1 MEDQNDEEEETD
13 TRKRRRK
20 YELERERK
28 KMWREGRGGEE
39 VGKADKCRK
48 EHRQNT
54 VDKNCLSF

>member
-1 MEDQNDEEEETD
+1 M
-13 TRKRRRK
+13 KRRQTQEEK
-20 YELERERK
+20 KEEELERERK

-39 VGKADKCRK
+39 VEKADKCRK